1 MRFAPPP
8 PRREPGEDREEEEVL
23 IPLGEVLDS
32 IAREEKASE
41 IDLAADLGKKTRTYA
56 AGAGFP
62 LATHKMED
70 ALLAHA
76 IFDADPPILE
86 WVDAGLSPRCFV
98 QRHAALVFAAILDLT
113 QRKEGVSR
121 AAILDELLTT
131 RTLLAAGGEAYLD
144 RLEWDLD
151 GDTHP
156 TLLARLLVKHGTRR
170 QAFEAVQK
178 AQADLAEGVDTAEV
192 LDGLQSES
200 ARLLQGRGGEGIT
213 ADLGAVARSVL
224 AALPI
229 LGGKRNILLSNFLDF
244 DSLVGGFA
252 PGELILIAARPS
264 MGKTAHALSL
274 LHRLAVRKRTP
285 SAFFSLEMSAA
296 ALVER
301 LVAIGSGVPLR
312 KPRATASEHSSIL
325 AAAGDIAG
333 APLFL
338 DDASSLGIGELRS
351 RARRLVAKHGC
362 RVVFVDYLQLIH
374 GSGRIKDGNRTQE
387 VGEVSRGLKAL
398 ARELSVPVVALAQ
411 LSRQVEGRAEKR
423 PTLSDLRESGDLEQ
437 DADIVSFL
445 FRDGYYRRGGGPD
458 ESEAAEWI
466 IAKNRNG
473 PTGTVPLAYR
483 ASLPAFADLARI

>member
-1 MRFAPPP
+1 M
-8 PRREPGEDREEEEVL
+8 
-23 IPLGEVLDS
+23 
-32 IAREEKASE
+32 
-41 IDLAADLGKKTRTYA
+41 T
-56 AGAGFP
+56 
-62 LATHKMED
+62 
-70 ALLAHA
+70 
-76 IFDADPPILE
+76 
-86 WVDAGLSPRCFV
+86 
-98 QRHAALVFAAILDLT
+98 
-113 QRKEGVSR
+113 
-121 AAILDELLTT
+121 
-131 RTLLAAGGEAYLD
+131 
-144 RLEWDLD
+144 
-151 GDTHP
+151 
-156 TLLARLLVKHGTRR
+156 
-170 QAFEAVQK
+170 
-178 AQADLAEGVDTAEV
+178 
-192 LDGLQSES
+192 
-200 ARLLQGRGGEGIT
+200 
-213 ADLGAVARSVL
+213 
-224 AALPI
+224 
-229 LGGKRNILLSNFLDF
+229 
-244 DSLVGGFA
+244 
-252 PGELILIAARPS
+252 
-264 MGKTAHALSL
+264 
-274 LHRLAVRKRTP
+274 
-285 SAFFSLEMSAA
+285 
-296 ALVER
+296 VE
-301 LVAIGSGVPLR
+301 
-312 KPRATASEHSSIL
+312 PRATASEHSSIL